1 MSNGLY
7 SFSCTLRSWG
17 HFNTKAA
24 AISSCISENRAAIF
38 LVRWDLTTSMIVSL
52 VSFPWLKRMSVW
64 KVYVTHIKSKTNYEH
79 KHDKSPR
86 QMHHLQKVGRQRHV
100 ACLRSVR
107 DQWRRSSTASAS
119 GFWKWNR
126 DTEYWIIYTVNPKHA
141 IDIINVLCHSLPAPF
156 LWHVYNTERHQY
168 TKSIYQR
175 DRLSE

>member
-1 MSNGLY
+1 MLTIVLCGYIFHKGRSDFILY
-7 SFSCTLRSWG
+7 IWKPSCD
-17 HFNTKAA
+17 
-24 AISSCISENRAAIF
+24 ISCE
-38 LVRWDLTTSMIVSL
+38 WDLTTSMIVSL